1 MPPPT
6 VPGPVNLQLLLRP
19 SCLLC
24 LEAEHALALAGV
36 ADFERVDIERHDGL
50 EARYG
55 TRIPVLRR
63 PDDGAELDWP
73 FTADEVSGLLGA
85 KSEPGSST
93 PAKSV

>member
-1 MPPPT
+1 MPPSTAPA
-6 VPGPVNLQLLLRP
+6 PVHLQLLLRP

-36 ADFERVDIERHDGL
+36 DDFERVDIERDDGL

-63 PDDGAELDWP
+63 ASDGAEMDWP
-73 FTADEVSGLLGA
+73 FTPADVTALRVRDESA
-85 KSEPGSST
+85 RC
-93 PAKSV
+93 

>member
-1 MPPPT
+1 MKPPMPPPASPA
-6 VPGPVNLQLLLRP
+6 PGCLQLLLRP

-24 LEAEHALALAGV
+24 LEAEHALALAGI

-63 PDDGAELDWP
+63 AGDGAELDWP
-73 FTADEVSGLLGA
+73 FTAADICQRFAPSHRNEQA
-85 KSEPGSST
+85 
-93 PAKSV
+93 